1 MGKSRT
7 EPRQKRV
14 TDLSPSATAKLGE
27 MERDTKELL
36 IGSGAII
43 LFGVALIVWPSFA
56 DFVDHFAFSY
66 LRDLIN
72 LLRGM

>member
-1 MGKSRT
+1 M
-7 EPRQKRV
+7 

-66 LRDLIN
+66 LRDLIK